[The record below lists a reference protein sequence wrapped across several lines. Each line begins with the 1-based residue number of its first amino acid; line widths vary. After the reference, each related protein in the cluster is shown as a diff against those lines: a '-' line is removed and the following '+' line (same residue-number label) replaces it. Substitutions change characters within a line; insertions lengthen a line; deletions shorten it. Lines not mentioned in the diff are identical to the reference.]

1 MEKFSGEISDRLT
14 QKLDNQKEYYTPE
27 DLLESGF
34 PFFIAKRVENYA
46 AENAVKQ
53 LDKPESQWT
62 QMDSEAVKLAWK
74 GFLQAAS
81 RNVQIHRDLINSLV
95 QEAVAETL
103 GLIVQP
109 EKFVP
114 RFFHE
119 DSEELEFESAKER
132 TNELHVNRQLGLAL
146 VQYMTKKEK
155 ARIAREQTDSVI
167 QVIDRKLT
175 ENYHP
180 LNWAQLLRPLFE
192 LAGPEVEPELLRLF
206 FEDKGKARIAR
217 AFDLLEGPVTE
228 TEFVELLSSPEMLD
242 FAGYED
248 DQQKL
253 FTESE
258 EITETDQLEHEPVEP
273 EPQEPSD
280 ELSAETDIEESEHIS
295 YFESEDE
302 LLSEE
307 YAQTKPVIE
316 EKVDLEKQ
324 DEQQIADLF
333 SIAESP
339 EPEKMDETE
348 PNEPDTEDE
357 SDSIE
362 TVDDSSDETE
372 EDQDSEEIQP
382 LLNRFTLDESSIE
395 IEKKQPEESTGTI
408 YDELD
413 LVKNASEVEAPF
425 TLSSE
430 TEDESDSSVAAEEDF
445 TERVDDDDFE
455 ETDEE
460 APWEGEHQER
470 IEREEGKEPDGEVPM
485 WKSFLE
491 RDEFDSESGFQFD
504 RQEGS
509 KRESEQ
515 QQPPQQDQA
524 PPESETEE
532 SEESGFIEE
541 PIYDFSEPEVDPGEK
556 IEDISKWLIDD
567 KDRFVEKIF
576 QNSELAYDQAL
587 SEIVDFEDWKRAS
600 VYLEKEVFSRNR
612 IDIYDETAVDF
623 TDRLHSYFMQYKS

>member
-14 QKLDNQKEYYTPE
+14 QKLDDQKEYYTPE

-34 PFFIAKRVENYA
+34 PFFIAKRIENYA
-46 AENAVKQ
+46 AQNAVTELQ
-53 LDKPESQWT
+53 KPESKWT
-62 QMDSEAVKLAWK
+62 QMDSETVKRAWN

-81 RNVQIHRDLINSLV
+81 RNVQVQRDLINSLV

-103 GLIVQP
+103 SLIVQP
-109 EKFVP
+109 EKCVSL
-114 RFFHE
+114 FFHE

-155 ARIAREQTDSVI
+155 SRIAREQTESVI
-167 QVIDRKLT
+167 QAIDRKLT

-192 LAGPEVEPELLRLF
+192 LAGPKVEPELLRLF

-217 AFDLLEGPVTE
+217 AFDMMEDPVTE
-228 TEFVELLSSPEMLD
+228 TQFVELLSSPEMLD

-258 EITETDQLEHEPVEP
+258 EIRETDDLEHESGEP
-273 EPQEPSD
+273 EPGEPAGRMF
-280 ELSAETDIEESEHIS
+280 AETDEDESEKIS
-295 YFESEDE
+295 DFENEEELHSEQHPHTE
-302 LLSEE
+302 SMTEE
-307 YAQTKPVIE
+307 E
-316 EKVDLEKQ
+316 VDLEKQ

-333 SIAESP
+333 SLAETPEAEEIEETEQIESEAEDEIDSIATADDSIAE
-339 EPEKMDETE
+339 TA
-348 PNEPDTEDE
+348 EDE
-357 SDSIE
+357 E
-362 TVDDSSDETE
+362 HE
-372 EDQDSEEIQP
+372 ENQP
-382 LLNRFTLDESSIE
+382 LLSRFTLDESSIE
-395 IEKKQPEESTGTI
+395 IEKQEPEETTGTI

-430 TEDESDSSVAAEEDF
+430 KEDESESSVAGEEIAERE
-445 TERVDDDDFE
+445 EDDDFE
-455 ETDEE
+455 EPDDE
-460 APWEGEHQER
+460 APWEGEQQESR
-470 IEREEGKEPDGEVPM
+470 ERPSGKESDDEVPM

-509 KRESEQ
+509 KRASEQ
-515 QQPPQQDQA
+515 QQPPEQDQA

-532 SEESGFIEE
+532 SVESGFIEE
-541 PIYDFSEPEVDPGEK
+541 PIYDFSEPEEDPGEK